1 MAVSKK
7 NNYIDM
13 ELEWLE
19 MKAEQQRAYVD
30 ANPLSSLTDRV
41 QFRETRNGGAIPMVV
56 ATIEQQHK
64 NIRDTLKDYALI
76 IEVIAKLR
84 EKEEQKKL
92 LTRGDAELSPLEQG
106 EI

>member
-1 MAVSKK
+1 MALSKK

-19 MKAEQQRAYVD
+19 MKAEQLRSYVD
-30 ANPLSSLTDRV
+30 SNPLSELTDRV

-76 IEVIAKLR
+76 VEAIAKLR

-92 LTRGDAELSPLEQG
+92 LTRGDADLSPIEMG
-106 EI
+106 EL

>member
-1 MAVSKK
+1 MAVSKR

-19 MKAEQQRAYVD
+19 MKAEELRSYVD
-30 ANPLSSLTDRV
+30 SNPLSTLIDRI
-41 QFRETRNGGAIPMVV
+41 QNRETRGGGVIPMVV

-76 IEVIAKLR
+76 VEAIAKLR
-84 EKEEQKKL
+84 EKEEQKKM
-92 LTRGDAELSPLEQG
+92 LTRGDADLSPFEQG
-106 EI
+106 EF

>member
-7 NNYIDM
+7 NTYADM

-19 MKAEQQRAYVD
+19 MQAEQLRSYVD
-30 ANPLSSLTDRV
+30 SNPIPKLIDRV
-41 QFRETRNGGAIPMVV
+41 QYKETKNGGAIPMVV
-56 ATIEQQHK
+56 ATIEQQITS
-64 NIRDTLKDYALI
+64 IRNTLKDYALI
-76 IEVIAKLR
+76 VETISKLR

-92 LTRGDAELSPLEQG
+92 LTRGDADLNPFEQG

>member
-19 MKAEQQRAYVD
+19 MKAEQLRAYVD
-30 ANPLSSLTDRV
+30 SNPLSSLTDRI
-41 QFRETRNGGAIPMVV
+41 QYRETRNGGAIPVVV

-76 IEVIAKLR
+76 VDAISKLR

-92 LTRGDAELSPLEQG
+92 LTRGDAELSPIEQG
-106 EI
+106 DI